1 MSQWERSI
9 RIFPFNDKNDATKEN
24 SFYRLDR
31 MKTNFCFGMK
41 MELEFKL
48 TEDGK
53 VRMPGEKAGEYIEK
67 PIEFEFSG
75 DDDFLLYIDGK
86 LVLDMAGK
94 HNPLEGHIN
103 FETGAVDVYGLNKDG
118 ATEDGYPIN
127 KISIMHRRIFMKK

>member
-1 MSQWERSI
+1 
-9 RIFPFNDKNDATKEN
+9 
-24 SFYRLDR
+24 

-53 VRMPGEKAGEYIEK
+53 VRMPGEKGQENILRSRLNLSFRETMISYCISTEN
-67 PIEFEFSG
+67 
-75 DDDFLLYIDGK
+75 

-127 KISIMHRRIFMKK
+127 KNQHHAQANIYEKKLMRTVRV

>member
-1 MSQWERSI
+1 MKRYYT
-9 RIFPFNDKNDATKEN
+9 RIPAPSETHCFREEN
-24 SFYRLDR
+24 SRQ
-31 MKTNFCFGMK
+31 TA
-41 MELEFKL
+41 
-48 TEDGK
+48 EDGK
-53 VRMPGEKAGEYIEK
+53 VCMPGEKAGEYIEK

-127 KISIMHRRIFMKK
+127 KNHRLPKTQIQSASQYILLPFLPAYTLFRLPSA